1 MRRIRLLLVDD
12 HAMVREGIRNLLELQ
27 ADMTVVGE
35 AATGRE
41 AIEKARALKP
51 AVVVLDVSLPD
62 LEGRRVAREVRAVAP
77 SARIVVLTAHED
89 EDSMLHLC
97 QAGVSGYVLKHS
109 STAELIEAIR
119 TAAMGKVHFDANLAG
134 KVIAHQLGHKSTRNQ
149 PLELSEREVEVVR
162 LVAWGHSNKEIGS
175 VLGISVKTVET
186 YKARIAEKQHL
197 LTRNDMVRFAM
208 SHGWMNPP
216 ESGLD
221 AGVAPTPF

>member
-197 LTRNDMVRFAM
+197 QTRTDMVRFAM

-216 ESGLD
+216 ESGMD